1 MSWIFVAVSAYF
13 LGAFAVLMD
22 KFLLGS
28 KRISSP
34 QIYTFYVGI
43 FGLGAFLFAPFGFSV
58 PSIWQIIISIVSG
71 AIYIGGIFAINL
83 SINKAEASRVTPVVF
98 SVVPIASYFI
108 SAFLDNEKLTT
119 LQIGG
124 VLLLVIGGLLISFDL
139 PLKMTKRKFFVG
151 FYTSCLAGVLLAI
164 SYVMF
169 KMVYAEQTFL
179 NGFMWTRVG
188 GFVAALLLLV
198 IPAWR
203 KSIFKS
209 FTHAKKPTSENVG
222 TGGLFVVNKIVGGTS
237 SILLNKAFQLGSV
250 TLVNSM
256 VSLQY
261 VFVLILVAIAAKR
274 SPKVFAEKLLFWDWA
289 QKIGAITIIAVGMFF
304 VSK

>member
-1 MSWIFVAVSAYF
+1 MSWIVVAVSAYF

-22 KFLLGS
+22 KFLMGS

-34 QIYTFYVGI
+34 QVYTFYVGV
-43 FGLGAFLFAPFGFSV
+43 FGLGAFLFAPFGFAI
-58 PSIWQIIISIVSG
+58 PSSSQIVISLVSG
-71 AIYIGGIFAINL
+71 AIYIGGIFALNV

-98 SVVPIASYFI
+98 SVVPIATYLI
-108 SAFLDNEKLTT
+108 SFVFSNEKLSL
-119 LQIGG
+119 LQLGG
-124 VLLLVIGGLLISFDL
+124 VALLIAGGLLISFDL
-139 PLKMTKRKFFVG
+139 PLQLDKRKLFVG
-151 FYTSCLAGVLLAI
+151 FYSSCLAGVLLAI

-169 KMVYAEQTFL
+169 KMVYAEQAFL

-188 GFVAALLLLV
+188 GFLAALLLLAV
-198 IPAWR
+198 PVWR
-203 KSIFKS
+203 RAIFKS
-209 FTHAKKPTSENVG
+209 FTHAKNPSHENVS
-222 TGGLFVVNKIVGGTS
+222 TGGFFMVNKVMGGAS

-261 VFVLILVAIAAKR
+261 VFVLVLVAIAAKR
-274 SPKVFAEKLLFWDWA
+274 RPEVFAEKLSFWDWA
-289 QKIGAITIIAVGMFF
+289 QKVGAIIVIAIGMFF

>member
-34 QIYTFYVGI
+34 QVYTFYVGI
-43 FGLGAFLFAPFGFSV
+43 FGLGAFLFAPFGFDV
-58 PSIWQIIISIVSG
+58 PSGAQIVISLISG

-98 SVVPIASYFI
+98 SVVPIATYLISY
-108 SAFLDNEKLTT
+108 AFNNEKLSVPQ
-119 LQIGG
+119 LLGV
-124 VLLLVIGGLLISFDL
+124 VLLIAGGLLISFDL
-139 PLKMTKRKFFVG
+139 PLKLSKRKFFVG
-151 FYTSCLAGVLLAI
+151 FYMSCLAGILLAI

-169 KMVYAEQTFL
+169 KSVYVEQTFL

-198 IPAWR
+198 IPTWR
-203 KSIFKS
+203 RSILKS
-209 FTHAKKPTSENVG
+209 FSHAKKPSRKHVG
-222 TGGLFVVNKIVGGTS
+222 TGGMFVVNKIMGGTS

-274 SPKVFAEKLLFWDWA
+274 KPEVFAEKLSFWDWT
-289 QKIGAITIIAVGMFF
+289 QKIGAIAVIAVGMFF